1 MAADKRA
8 VGAVVTLDPAGV
20 GDSGV
25 AVRLT
30 PRMRVANTSYWPD
43 FTYQGHIQN
52 SEFLDDLISYL
63 NKQVETEH
71 RVLLVTE
78 DCAYRNYNVARHIG
92 RAIGTLEVVLG
103 FCGFCKPENTQ
114 YVKPAQWRKVLGPD
128 AGGKREQLKEAAR
141 LRVHKLYGEHV
152 EADLAE
158 AICINDWVHQHKA
171 IWWAK

>member
-1 MAADKRA
+1 MAVDKRA
-8 VGAVVTLDPAGV
+8 VGAVVSLDPAGV

-30 PRMRVANTSYWPD
+30 PRMRVAEVPYWPE
-43 FTYQGHIQN
+43 FTYQGHIMN
-52 SEFLDDLISYL
+52 TEFLDDLIAFL
-63 NKQVETEH
+63 NKNVDAEQ

-103 FCGFCKPENTQ
+103 FCGFAKPENTQ
-114 YVKPAQWRKVLGPD
+114 YVKPSAWRKVLPAVVGL
-128 AGGKREQLKEAAR
+128 KREQLKAAAQAHVLAAYDEA
-141 LRVHKLYGEHV
+141 V

-158 AICINDWVHQHKA
+158 AVCINDYVQTHKKAWWVK
-171 IWWAK
+171 